1 MVDIAVDI
9 AAGIGVGIVAD
20 IAVDIEVAVA
30 GASLAVLPFVDKAE
44 PFACKVRLDRVFK
57 EFSKKSFLFVPS
69 VVVVE
74 LDMVY
79 KVAALDSDTFVSWGF
94 WKHARNPPFF
104 S

>member
-1 MVDIAVDI
+1 MVDI

-20 IAVDIEVAVA
+20 IVADIAADIEVAVA
-30 GASLAVLPFVDKAE
+30 GASLALFVDKAE
-44 PFACKVRLDRVFK
+44 PFACKVRLGRVFK
-57 EFSKKSFLFVPS
+57 EFSKKTFLFVPS

-94 WKHARNPPFF
+94 WKHVRNPPFF